1 MCSPSSDQNAREA
14 TPDIKSFAEVVR
26 FHGHICPGVTL
37 GYRAA
42 EIAMQRL
49 CSERSVDEELVTITE
64 TDACGV
70 DAIQVVTG
78 CTAGKGNLIF
88 RDLGKHAYTFI
99 NRRTGQ
105 AVRIVTNPAFS
116 VDELDPTIAGL
127 RSRVLG
133 GEASEEENV
142 EYRRRMQA
150 ISDAILAAPEDK
162 LFKIQQVEAAIP
174 EKARI
179 FRSVPCSRCGEM
191 TAESRIRLENGEC
204 VCFACSEHYSRGW

>member
-1 MCSPSSDQNAREA
+1 MRSPSSDQNAREA
-14 TPDIKSFAEVVR
+14 TPDIKSFDEVVR

-42 EIAMQRL
+42 GIAMQRL

-64 TDACGV
+64 NDACGV

-99 NRRTGQ
+99 NRSTGQ
-105 AVRIVTNPAFS
+105 AVRIITNPSFS
-116 VDELDPTIAGL
+116 VDELDPTLAKL
-127 RSRVLG
+127 RPRVLG
-133 GEASEEENV
+133 GEAGEEEKA
-142 EYRRRMQA
+142 EYWRRMRA

-179 FRSVPCSRCGEM
+179 FRSVLCSRCGEM
-191 TAESRIRLENGEC
+191 TAESRVRLENGEC